1 MACTKRNLSVSF
13 SVSLPQAPDTSHC
26 NGDFSYGKK
35 QSACF
40 SSSLK
45 DLNASE
51 ASTPTPAPPPPPP
64 KIKLYFTRFK
74 LGTVELQLD
83 TETREIH
90 LQQNMLS
97 EHRT

>member
-1 MACTKRNLSVSF
+1 M
-13 SVSLPQAPDTSHC
+13 SLPQALDTSHC

-40 SSSLK
+40 SSGLK

-51 ASTPTPAPPPPPP
+51 ASTPTAAPPPP
-64 KIKLYFTRFK
+64 KIKLHLTRFK

-90 LQQNMLS
+90 LRQNMLS
-97 EHRT
+97 EHRP